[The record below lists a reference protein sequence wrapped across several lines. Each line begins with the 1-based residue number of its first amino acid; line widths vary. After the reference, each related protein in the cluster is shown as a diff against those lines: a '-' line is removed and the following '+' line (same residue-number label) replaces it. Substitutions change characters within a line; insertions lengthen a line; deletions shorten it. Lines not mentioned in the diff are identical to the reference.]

1 MGDEKNG
8 GDGTLG
14 AVLKAK
20 IPDVEKK
27 LNGIVAV
34 VEKANGLKK
43 EVELPEKLDIDVD
56 GIADLFFGKE
66 VIARYC
72 EKVKRVKA
80 LEIIER
86 EAEIFADALA
96 NQKSFSETQYAQEI
110 LALLA
115 EQKTIPKVLRSIV
128 MANKDNVQI
137 PTSLV
142 GINGNAKADDDK
154 GSGKTIVD
162 NNKGK
167 TAKDM
172 GVDDLIPESKDA
184 TSADSEKN
192 KKKTIEKKGD
202 WPTYKEFSEKFGKF
216 GDRRPEFYNKDGE
229 VILIEYYDEEKGKV
243 RVSIVQNS
251 KLEKDKDGIINF
263 SVGKTD
269 YGKTETKHFNYKEF
283 EDFIKDCVNFGFVT
297 RGGEEVRYKK
307 IAKKEP
313 VKKTKKVGPKEKV
326 ITNSD
331 NVGKLDVGKV
341 DQEDFKNLTLE
352 EFEERYEYGKRY
364 FRETSKERIIVKLIK
379 YFPSTGIVVLEE
391 EGKNKVDRREECKNF
406 IKLYKL
412 ASEDIKSK
420 KTLKN
425 KKMENLKPTPVAK
438 KDAVDP
444 GAVIAENLVS
454 EEVLDGEEGDNEL
467 IGESLDIDTVEA
479 LKAEK
484 DVNDN
489 SENSDDNV
497 TGEVLDPGTIDILK
511 NGEKTELE
519 PEKEGS
525 INLDDLEFDDEA
537 GEKIEK
543 DNTVETADI
552 QGFKM
557 NIDDSV
563 ETSAQVARPEK
574 GGNPE
579 TEGRVPEVKWSIE
592 MLSVQNKSIW
602 ERMSE
607 RGKKFFSDIY
617 DSAKSKLPDP
627 ASFLGK
633 IGIAYNQLWMN
644 KHEEKA
650 AKLKG
655 KMDKIEM
662 QRGALKKAKDEIS
675 RVVENLKKQGI
686 PGSESLQ
693 VKMRVLEQKDAKF
706 LNKKDKIQ
714 SKFED
719 RDNRLALYK
728 NDRDRIAKS
737 FISKYDQKLSPVE
750 SELRGLK
757 KELAEVCVA
766 GEERLNGCT
775 EQIAG
780 WESQRESIRA
790 AYKLAG
796 DSDRQIRKDSAVK
809 MLDQLIKSSQKNT
822 AKLEK
827 MLSQKKASINE
838 EIARLDKNANPYRD
852 RRETF
857 VRTTGLKPVRAEVS
871 GRERGAVSSQE
882 EEVRSSSREKE
893 EAVVADSDE
902 RVDESEKK
910 DEEEKTENPIDGSN
924 VENSAEEEK
933 KVEVGLFI
941 NYFNRKIIEKFGSK
955 SKFYIDRNEFTRESN
970 VKIDERVEKE
980 DFNKM
985 LINYYKKKKIDI
997 REFKLKEN
1005 K

>member
-1 MGDEKNG
+1 MTDETKG
-8 GDGTLG
+8 GSGTLG
-14 AVLKAK
+14 EALKAK
-20 IPDVEKK
+20 IPDVEEK
-27 LNGIVAV
+27 LNGIASSI
-34 VEKANGLKK
+34 ETISEDEK
-43 EVELPEKLDIDVD
+43 EVGLAEDNFEPD
-56 GIADLFFGKE
+56 
-66 VIARYC
+66 VIAERVFDKRRIDLYC
-72 EKVKRVKA
+72 RQMGITEDPAK
-80 LEIIER
+80 LF
-86 EAEIFADALA
+86 EAEIEKFADALA
-96 NQKSFSETQYAQEI
+96 DKKSW
-110 LALLA
+110 
-115 EQKTIPKVLRSIV
+115 
-128 MANKDNVQI
+128 
-137 PTSLV
+137 
-142 GINGNAKADDDK
+142 
-154 GSGKTIVD
+154 
-162 NNKGK
+162 
-167 TAKDM
+167 
-172 GVDDLIPESKDA
+172 
-184 TSADSEKN
+184 SEKN
-192 KKKTIEKKGD
+192 FREEVWGLLEEQEYIPGLLRTALANNKKNVKLPISLFGIRNGKVVDSDGGKMTKDVHIDGSSSKSKNSVSIDSKKDKKKTVEKKGD

-263 SVGKTD
+263 SVGKVD
-269 YGKTETKHFNYKEF
+269 YNKTETKHFSYKEF

-307 IAKKEP
+307 IAKKDSSR
-313 VKKTKKVGPKEKV
+313 KTKSTGKKLKTKSEDSAV
-326 ITNSD
+326 TNQS
-331 NVGKLDVGKV
+331 VVKSV
-341 DQEDFKNLTLE
+341 QEDFKNPTLE
-352 EFEERYEYGKRY
+352 EFQEKYEYGKRY

-379 YFPSTGIVVLEE
+379 YFPNTGIVVLEE
-391 EGKNKVDRREECKNF
+391 EGDKKVDRREECKNF
-406 IKLYKL
+406 IEFYKL
-412 ASEDIKSK
+412 AGEDVKSK

-438 KDAVDP
+438 KDAIDP
-444 GAVIAENLVS
+444 SAVVAENLVS
-454 EEVLDGEEGDNEL
+454 EEVFDEEGEQEEVV
-467 IGESLDIDTVEA
+467 GESLDAGTIDA

-484 DVNDN
+484 SIENNND
-489 SENSDDNV
+489 V
-497 TGEVLDPGTIDILK
+497 TGEVLDSGTVNILK
-511 NGEKTELE
+511 NGEGVE
-519 PEKEGS
+519 PKSEREEES
-525 INLDDLEFDDEA
+525 INLDDLEFDNEA
-537 GEKIEK
+537 ETEPA
-543 DNTVETADI
+543 DNKTIDI

-563 ETSAQVARPEK
+563 ETSAQIARPEK

-579 TEGRVPEVKWSIE
+579 AEGKVPEVKWSIE

-655 KMDKIEM
+655 MMDKIEM
-662 QRGALKKAKDEIS
+662 QRGALEKAKDEIS

-757 KELAEVCVA
+757 KELAEVCTA
-766 GEERLNGCT
+766 GEERLKGCT

-780 WESQRESIRA
+780 WEKQKESIRA

-809 MLDQLIKSSQKNT
+809 MLDRLIKSSQKNT

-838 EIARLDKNANPYRD
+838 EIARLDKNINPCRD

-857 VRTTGLKPVRAEVS
+857 VRATGIRPVRAEVGS
-871 GRERGAVSSQE
+871 REKGVVSSQE
-882 EEVRSSSREKE
+882 EGVRSSSREKE
-893 EAVVADSDE
+893 ESAVVDSDE
-902 RVDESEKK
+902 RMDESEKK
-910 DEEEKTENPIDGSN
+910 DEEEKEEDQKN
-924 VENSAEEEK
+924 ENSADSKVESSVEKEK
-933 KVEVGLFI
+933 KAEVYLFI
-941 NYFNRKIIEKFGSK
+941 NAFNQKLERKLKEKPEFIINQKEFLKINRIEKDIKVNRK
-955 SKFYIDRNEFTRESN
+955 EFS
-970 VKIDERVEKE
+970 I
-980 DFNKM
+980 M
-985 LINYYKKKKIDI
+985 LDKYYKKKKLNLA
-997 REFKLKEN
+997 RELRFN
-1005 K
+1005 DGR

>member
-412 ASEDIKSK
+412 AGEDIKSGEIAGEQEPLSFGEEEPLVDS
-420 KTLKN
+420 LKESQPVVDLSDVSVKVVN
-425 KKMENLKPTPVAK
+425 DSEKNVSQEDFKKPTLEDFQK
-438 KDAVDP
+438 KHPYPYNEKYIADGSKIIVGLAEYLPGTGIVLLKEEGGEVTRKVSYEDFVNVYDLVEDDGAE
-444 GAVIAENLVS
+444 GAVINPKEDLSKKKIVDPSEDLSDVDNL
-454 EEVLDGEEGDNEL
+454 DQ
-467 IGESLDIDTVEA
+467 SLRDPDFLKSA
-479 LKAEK
+479 L
-484 DVNDN
+484 
-489 SENSDDNV
+489 
-497 TGEVLDPGTIDILK
+497 
-511 NGEKTELE
+511 
-519 PEKEGS
+519 EKEGG
-525 INLDDLEFDDEA
+525 IVNYIKKVPIV
-537 GEKIEK
+537 G
-543 DNTVETADI
+543 
-552 QGFKM
+552 KM
-557 NIDDSV
+557 
-563 ETSAQVARPEK
+563 
-574 GGNPE
+574 
-579 TEGRVPEVKWSIE
+579 
-592 MLSVQNKSIW
+592 L
-602 ERMSE
+602 
-607 RGKKFFSDIY
+607 
-617 DSAKSKLPDP
+617 
-627 ASFLGK
+627 
-633 IGIAYNQLWMN
+633 IAYNQFWINSYEKKATEFKNEMDRW
-644 KHEEKA
+644 EEKRKPFKEERDKIA
-650 AKLKG
+650 NLIEVLKG
-655 KMDKIEM
+655 QGITKIDSLQIKINKLDRKDARLLSKKDEA
-662 QRGALKKAKDEIS
+662 QTNFENQDNLIALYTNKRDGVADGLIEKYNKKLAPIEADLKNLISYRDEVASLIVKEEENKKKHQTNIDALEKAKNELGTKNHLVDF
-675 RVVENLKKQGI
+675 LKRQIK
-686 PGSESLQ
+686 
-693 VKMRVLEQKDAKF
+693 KDPLF
-706 LNKKDKIQ
+706 EEVNKKIKESQAEIDESTK
-714 SKFED
+714 
-719 RDNRLALYK
+719 A
-728 NDRDRIAKS
+728 IARGLT
-737 FISKYDQKLSPVE
+737 IKLSINNNI
-750 SELRGLK
+750 SEM
-757 KELAEVCVA
+757 
-766 GEERLNGCT
+766 
-775 EQIAG
+775 
-780 WESQRESIRA
+780 
-790 AYKLAG
+790 
-796 DSDRQIRKDSAVK
+796 D
-809 MLDQLIKSSQKNT
+809 IK
-822 AKLEK
+822 
-827 MLSQKKASINE
+827 
-838 EIARLDKNANPYRD
+838 ANPYRD
-852 RRETF
+852 KRDDFIRIKNGRPLRIKIEKRKREIDS
-857 VRTTGLKPVRAEVS
+857 TTGEDAKLNIRTDDNSLVETSDKEEQMFDVDLLIKDYNRFME
-871 GRERGAVSSQE
+871 REYG
-882 EEVRSSSREKE
+882 RSSDLVVNRRDFLKKSGIRKNDKIGSGDFKKALIKYRDEKR
-893 EAVVADSDE
+893 ATS
-902 RVDESEKK
+902 SPKQ
-910 DEEEKTENPIDGSN
+910 
-924 VENSAEEEK
+924 
-933 KVEVGLFI
+933 
-941 NYFNRKIIEKFGSK
+941 
-955 SKFYIDRNEFTRESN
+955 
-970 VKIDERVEKE
+970 
-980 DFNKM
+980 
-985 LINYYKKKKIDI
+985 
-997 REFKLKEN
+997 
-1005 K
+1005 